1 MTDIRVGLESLYAE
15 VSEITIK
22 NTKLGLGY
30 CIKDNYKIDV
40 EFESSSGFRFSAA
53 DGYYYILTKT
63 FASYKSAA
71 GAAGV
76 IRNLG
81 VNAWPVAIYRNY
93 WRVYV
98 GGVTQESEA
107 LKVYEQIRGRYGY
120 TYSELTKNNKQ
131 RLLVSANSYSFL
143 IDGEKKGAY
152 PQFKALLPDAKGNL
166 VLNLGSRSY
175 RGRIEIGCYG
185 KSSVTAV
192 NVIQVDSYLYGV
204 VPCEMQSNYEM
215 EALKAQAVCARSF
228 ALTRVGY
235 RADSNISKA
244 YYLGDTTKYQV
255 YRGYTA
261 ETARTAQAVDA
272 TAGMVLKYKGKTVPA
287 YYFSTSGGST
297 ESVSEVWG
305 FSSDYLTAM
314 PDLYETEPEKK
325 PWLSVFTK
333 EQLSSK
339 LASYKQNIG
348 NLLSIVPQVTTMTG
362 RVYSLKIKGT
372 KGSAILQTG
381 TIREAL
387 SLYSTKFKVVTKG
400 DVPDLV
406 SVRSDSE
413 IAQAQIQNCYII
425 SAGGTIEKASK
436 DLDQYIVAGE
446 SNFVNYPRNA
456 PKNSDTWYFYGMGYG
471 HGVGM
476 SQSGAN
482 GMAKAGYTYK
492 EILAY
497 YFQGCTCGV

>member
-1 MTDIRVGLESLYAE
+1 MQAVYLIFGLQISAAGEIMTDIRVGLESLYAE

-40 EFESSSGFRFSAA
+40 EFESSSGFRFSTA

-71 GAAGV
+71 SAAGV

-131 RLLVSANSYSFL
+131 RLLVSANNYSFL

-235 RADSNISKA
+235 HADSNI
-244 YYLGDTTKYQV
+244 KYI
-255 YRGYTA
+255 
-261 ETARTAQAVDA
+261 AVIQQRPRA
-272 TAGMVLKYKGKTVPA
+272 LRRP
-287 YYFSTSGGST
+287 
-297 ESVSEVWG
+297 
-305 FSSDYLTAM
+305 LTR
-314 PDLYETEPEKK
+314 
-325 PWLSVFTK
+325 
-333 EQLSSK
+333 Q
-339 LASYKQNIG
+339 
-348 NLLSIVPQVTTMTG
+348 
-362 RVYSLKIKGT
+362 
-372 KGSAILQTG
+372 
-381 TIREAL
+381 REW
-387 SLYSTKFKVVTKG
+387 F
-400 DVPDLV
+400 
-406 SVRSDSE
+406 
-413 IAQAQIQNCYII
+413 
-425 SAGGTIEKASK
+425 
-436 DLDQYIVAGE
+436 
-446 SNFVNYPRNA
+446 
-456 PKNSDTWYFYGMGYG
+456 
-471 HGVGM
+471 
-476 SQSGAN
+476 
-482 GMAKAGYTYK
+482 
-492 EILAY
+492 
-497 YFQGCTCGV
+497 